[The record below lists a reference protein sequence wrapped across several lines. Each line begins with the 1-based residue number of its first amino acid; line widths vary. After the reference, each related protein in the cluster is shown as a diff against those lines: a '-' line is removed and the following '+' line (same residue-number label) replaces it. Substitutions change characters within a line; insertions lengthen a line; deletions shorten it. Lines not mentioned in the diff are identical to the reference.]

1 VDLSRSLRQL
11 VYINNALNSSIKA
24 LSQNMPMAEDAQ
36 KYESSISQV
45 LKDGLAAMQR
55 LRTRN
60 GKDIVTSLA
69 DTVKVV
75 AEKTGF

>member
-1 VDLSRSLRQL
+1 
-11 VYINNALNSSIKA
+11 
-24 LSQNMPMAEDAQ
+24 MPMAEDAQ